1 MDFHQLRIFSEV
13 YRLRSF
19 TRAAE
24 TLHIS
29 QPTISEH
36 IKNLEGEL
44 STSLFDRLGRTIIP
58 TADADLLFPRAQQLL
73 DALNRLHDDLLRARE
88 EMRGEIV
95 LGASTI
101 PGTYIIPSRVVEFS
115 RLHPGVTFEVIIE
128 DTAKITQMI
137 LDHQLFCGIVG
148 ARSFPD
154 RLDYRRFV
162 RDELLLVGR
171 PELRPA
177 ARISAKQL
185 RGLPFLLR
193 EEGSGT
199 RVCMEEHFAGISVLP
214 GELNQVA
221 ILGSTAAVKEA
232 VRQGLGVSVLS
243 RLAVGE
249 ELANGSLVE
258 IGIKGLQMGRDF
270 YLVSHRQR
278 TLPAHYQA
286 FCAHL
291 KGSPELLR

>member
-24 TLHIS
+24 TLNIS

-36 IKNLEGEL
+36 IKNLESEL
-44 STSLFDRLGRTIIP
+44 SASLFDRMGRTIIP
-58 TADADLLFPRAQQLL
+58 TATAELLFPRAQQLL
-73 DALNRLHDDLLRARE
+73 DSLNRLHDDLVRARDE
-88 EMRGEIV
+88 VRGTIV

-101 PGTYIIPSRVVEFS
+101 PGTYIVPARVVEFS
-115 RLHPGVTFEVIIE
+115 RLHPEVTFEVIIE
-128 DTAKITQMI
+128 DTAQITRMI

-148 ARSFPD
+148 AKTFSEK
-154 RLDYRRFV
+154 LGYQSFV
-162 RDELLLVGR
+162 RDELLLVGHPKLCR
-171 PELRPA
+171 A
-177 ARISAKQL
+177 ARISAEQL
-185 RGLPFLLR
+185 KRLPFLLR
-193 EEGSGT
+193 EKGSGT
-199 RVCMEEHFAGISVLP
+199 RSCMEEHFAGIGIYP
-214 GELNQVA
+214 GDLTEVA

-243 RLAVGE
+243 RLAVQE
-249 ELANGSLVE
+249 ELENGTLKE
-258 IGIKGLQMGRDF
+258 IGVTGLKMNRDF
-270 YLVSHRQR
+270 FLVHHSQR

-291 KGSPELLR
+291 QSSLA